1 MARDN
6 NGRPPRSRRRGS
18 SYDSSPRIGARGD
31 VRQSSAKRDD
41 HRFRAV
47 MVFAIGLALIAIV
60 RLLFLHVFDAPT
72 NNAKLDAR
80 RASDIVLHSKRGTI
94 YDRNGNVLAM
104 SLDCSTITTNAS
116 LVDDANKAASLCKE
130 ILGGNED
137 SYRETFAKDSTF
149 EYVQKRVDT
158 ETAQKLLKAFTDAGL
173 KGLYLVDDTMRVYP
187 YGSVGGQIL
196 GMVGSDGEGITGLE
210 SYYNDVLAGKD
221 GTLHMEVSATTGAP
235 IAGSVY
241 EINDAQDGTDIM
253 LSLDIDVQRVAEENI
268 VQAVKDY
275 QAGSGMV
282 MATDPKTGEILA
294 ACSTP
299 LADLTSPSSLSN
311 DALSL
316 SLVSQSYEPGSI
328 FKCLTMAVGIDN
340 GVLNPNT
347 TFTVPA
353 TVKAGSDDVRD
364 DDGRD
369 YTMDMTCREILR
381 RSSNTGAILC
391 GETIGADA
399 FAAGVSQF
407 GIGSK
412 TGIDYPGEVEGLVT
426 QRENYSGAT
435 LGAMSFGQ
443 ALAVPMVQMVRA
455 MGAVANGGTL
465 YTPHFLLSK
474 GGEQVTWDSQG
485 QACTQRAA
493 SQVTDMM
500 RTVVQEGT
508 AVNAQVQG
516 YDVAGKTGTGEQ
528 SNEHGYVENSYLAS
542 LVGFANADNAE
553 VLVYVGLNNTP
564 YLAYASA
571 APTFSAIMGEALLD
585 LGIQPSS

>member
-1 MARDN
+1 MSRDRRTN
-6 NGRPPRSRRRGS
+6 PPRSRQRGS
-18 SYDSSPRIGARGD
+18 SYDDSPRIGKRGEI
-31 VRQSSAKRDD
+31 RASSSKRDD
-41 HRFRAV
+41 SRFRSV
-47 MVFAIGLALIAIV
+47 MVFALLFAAVALI
-60 RLLFLHVFDAPT
+60 RLLMLHVFDAPL
-72 NNAKLDAR
+72 NNERLDAR

-104 SLDCSTITTNAS
+104 SLDCSTITTNPTM
-116 LVDDANKAASLCKE
+116 VTDADTAARLCKE
-130 ILGGNED
+130 ILGGNEET
-137 SYRETFAKDSTF
+137 YRTMFAKDSTF
-149 EYVQKRVDT
+149 EYVQRRVDNDQ
-158 ETAQKLLKAFTDAGL
+158 AQKLLKAFADEGL
-173 KGLYLVDDTMRVYP
+173 KGLFLVNDTKRVYP
-187 YGSVGGQIL
+187 YGGVGGQVL
-196 GMVGSDGEGITGLE
+196 GMVGSDGEGLTGLE
-210 SYYNDVLAGKD
+210 SYYDDVLKGRD
-221 GTLHMEVSATTGAP
+221 GTMHMEVSATTGAP
-235 IAGSVY
+235 IAGSAY
-241 EINDAQDGTDIM
+241 EVNDAQDGTDIM
-253 LSLDIDVQRVAEENI
+253 LSIDIDVQRVAEENI
-268 VQAVKDY
+268 VRAVEDY

-299 LADLTSPSSLSN
+299 LADLTSPESLTN

-328 FKCLTMAVGIDN
+328 FKCLTMAIGIEN
-340 GVLNPNT
+340 GVLNPNST
-347 TFTVPA
+347 YTVPA
-353 TVKAGSDDVRD
+353 VVKAGDDDVRD

-369 YTMDMTCREILR
+369 YTMDMSCREILR

-391 GETIGADA
+391 GQTIGADA
-399 FAAGVSQF
+399 FAQGVSNF
-407 GIGSK
+407 GIGTK
-412 TGIDYPGEVEGLVT
+412 TGIDYPGEVEGLVV
-426 QRENYSGAT
+426 QRDSYSGAT

-455 MGAVANGGTL
+455 LGAISNGGTL
-465 YTPHFLLSK
+465 CTPHFLLRRDGQEVK
-474 GGEQVTWDSQG
+474 WDTAGEACSQ
-485 QACTQRAA
+485 RSA

-508 AVNAQVQG
+508 ATAAQVPG

-542 LVGFANADNAE
+542 LVGFANAGDAE

-585 LGIQPSS
+585 LGIEPAA